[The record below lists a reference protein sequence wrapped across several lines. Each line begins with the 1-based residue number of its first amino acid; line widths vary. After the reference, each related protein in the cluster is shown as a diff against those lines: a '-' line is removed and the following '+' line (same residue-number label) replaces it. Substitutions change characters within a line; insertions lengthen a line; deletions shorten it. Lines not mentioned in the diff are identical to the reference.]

1 MEKLQRFLILAII
14 YLLLWIVAYCIVP
27 TIVFIFGGS
36 FLDVAQHCVY
46 VVMVGIIFLNIG
58 LGILFFDC
66 FTSEFYTKTKK

>member
-36 FLDVAQHCVY
+36 FLAVAQSVAY
-46 VVMVGIIFLNIG
+46 AVIVGFLIINVALGFL
-58 LGILFFDC
+58 FEAC
-66 FTSEFYTKTKK
+66 FTNQFYSKTK